1 MKKRLFV
8 FGCSYSAYIWP
19 TWADFIG
26 IGFEEKWNYAQP
38 GIGNRAIFE
47 RLMQA
52 ISKHNINA
60 NDTVILQW
68 THHTR
73 HDWHLNRDILDRGI
87 GWQTN
92 GSIFMGRN
100 VKFFTREWL
109 QRFFDEESYYMHTL
123 NFMLGAKL
131 ALDNIGCDTKYVN
144 LLDFEVFN
152 SEDSM
157 WERYDGVITNLG
169 GKIIATKMSK
179 PVTVWE
185 KFPKLAHYKHV
196 YDSID
201 WLPNMKSWMA
211 THGEDRNYK
220 LIRSVPI
227 GPNNDPHPVAPNH
240 LAYANAVYSLSD
252 KTNATATEWVKIVEN
267 ALKGGRAQPGPIT
280 ELFEE
285 KMPGWRMYFYEM

>member
-26 IGFEEKWNYAQP
+26 IGFDEKWNYAQP

-52 ISKHNINA
+52 ISKHDINA
-60 NDTVILQW
+60 NDTVIVQW

-73 HDWHLNRDILDRGI
+73 HDWHLTRDILDRGI

-100 VKFFTREWL
+100 IKFFTRDWL
-109 QRFFDEESYYMHTL
+109 QRFFDEESYIMHSL

-131 ALDNIGCDTKYVN
+131 ALDKIGCRTKYVN
-144 LLDFEVFN
+144 LLDFELFN
-152 SEDSM
+152 SEDSQ
-157 WERYDGVITNLG
+157 WERYDGIVTNLG
-169 GKIIATKMSK
+169 GKVIATKTTK
-179 PVTVWE
+179 IVTIWE
-185 KFPKLAHYKHV
+185 KFPKLAHYKSM

-201 WLPNMKSWMA
+201 WLPNMKTWMSA
-211 THGEDRNYK
+211 NGEDRHYK
-220 LIRSVPI
+220 LVRSVLI
-227 GPNNDPHPVAPNH
+227 GPATDPHPTAPNH
-240 LAYANAVYSLSD
+240 LAYAKAMFDLSEE
-252 KTNATATEWVKIVEN
+252 TINTANEWVKIIEQE
-267 ALKGGRAQPGPIT
+267 LKGGRAQPGPVT
-280 ELFEE
+280 EAFEQ
-285 KMPGWRMYFYEM
+285 KLPGWRMYFYEM